1 MAPDG
6 SALTARREEIL
17 DRLTRLH
24 PKLIDLSLG
33 RTIRLLEKLG
43 RPDRDLPPVIHVA
56 GTNGK
61 GSTIAFL
68 RAMHEAAGRRV
79 HVYTSP
85 HLVRF
90 NERIRLAGRIIDDD
104 PLIDLLS
111 EVEAA
116 NAGAP
121 ITFFEVTT
129 ATAFLAMARSPADL
143 VLLETGLGGRYDS
156 TNVVEQ
162 PALTVLTP
170 VSLDHQVFLGDTLA
184 AIAGEKAAIQKAGVP
199 SLVAEQPADAL
210 AVILD
215 AARKADAPLRR
226 AGIDWQV
233 TRTGDRAVWRSA
245 GLEVPLD
252 DLALAGQHQIDNAA
266 LAVAVSQALPDHMVP
281 PAAIREGLRTAD
293 WPARLQRL
301 DGLLARRVG
310 RGWSLWLD
318 GGHNPAAGAA
328 LADMAQRWQEQDG
341 LPLHLICGMMARK
354 DADLFLRP
362 LARHAAT
369 LTAIPIPGEP
379 NALPAATLADS
390 ARRNTMTALEADDVF
405 AALDGVTESGGERG
419 RILICGSLYLAGLV
433 LGHDRARIAG

>member
-17 DRLTRLH
+17 ARLTRLH

-33 RTIRLLEKLG
+33 RTLALLEKLG

-90 NERIRLAGRIIDDD
+90 NERIRLAGEIIADD

-111 EVEAA
+111 EVEHA
-116 NAGAP
+116 NSGEP
-121 ITFFEVTT
+121 ITFFEATT
-129 ATAFLAMARSPADL
+129 AAAFLAMSRTPADL

-156 TNVVEQ
+156 TNVVER

-170 VSLDHQVFLGDTLA
+170 ISLDHEAFLGNTLA

-199 SLVAEQPADAL
+199 SLVAAQAPEAL

-215 AARKADAPLRR
+215 AARAAGAPLRR
-226 AGIDWQV
+226 AGPDWQV
-233 TRTGDRAVWRSA
+233 LRTDHGTLWRS
-245 GLEVPLD
+245 GKLEISLD
-252 DLALAGQHQIDNAA
+252 GLALAGSHQVENAA
-266 LAVAVSQALPDHMVP
+266 LAVAASQALPALPLD
-281 PAAIREGLRTAD
+281 AAAVLSGLAGAE

-301 DGLLARRVG
+301 DGALARRLG
-310 RGWSLWLD
+310 AGWTLWLD
-318 GGHNPAAGAA
+318 GGHNPAAGEA
-328 LADMAQRWQEQDG
+328 LANMAQRWRDAENR
-341 LPLHLICGMMARK
+341 PLHLVCGMMATK
-354 DADLFLRP
+354 DAGTFLRP
-362 LARHAAT
+362 LAPFIAS
-369 LTAIPIPGEP
+369 LTTVPIPGEH
-379 NALPAATLADS
+379 NALSAGDLAAIARRNDIAADS
-390 ARRNTMTALEADDVF
+390 ADSVT
-405 AALDGVTESGGERG
+405 AALDAIAARTPG
-419 RILICGSLYLAGLV
+419 RVLICGSLYLAGHV
-433 LGHDRARIAG
+433 LAADADTG